1 MINEEIEYQNNVEF
15 SDLNELYQKTFEFDI
30 IKYVTRG
37 IIKNEQNV
45 GNEIIELKLNNLN
58 IQKDIALLYEEIAK
72 IKGSINNQKE
82 KEKDIPPININDLN
96 SNKRIDKIEEQ
107 IQELLNEKERKA
119 IKDKKIE
126 NLENIENIKRQYYER
141 NINSNNINQDINHN
155 NENSNKD
162 VYDNEREEK
171 VDINDNNSLMKDSN
185 NKIIEN
191 NINKE
196 NQNNK
201 TKVLNNTKTQKE
213 ANKYN
218 NNIFNQMNLGNN
230 LSSNN
235 NNSKLEAELK
245 YLRSKMID
253 IEKKLNQ
260 FKTNSKEN
268 FSEINKNIPEII
280 SNKILLLKEEHK
292 KQIDTLTEDF
302 NEKINSLN
310 DLIKNLIEQN
320 VEKENMIN
328 TTQSQNTSLMN
339 KMEVI
344 NKKYNELVS
353 RIDFEKYKKI
363 IYEKIE
369 NDNKEINIDLSLL
382 KKVINNIKTQILE
395 ITTDQTDHENL
406 DRLIQKQETMNL
418 SIKKLQEFQTVFAEK
433 EKREINIDVMKF
445 ITIEDFNEL
454 KKCQNKI
461 NEKNKKEIID
471 INKDINE
478 INNDLDNKTTFK
490 DLKSLEDKILS
501 KLEELLSTLNEK
513 FVDKKRLQ
521 KHTKI
526 IEYQTK
532 QILEDFKSNLKPGI
546 NWILAKKP
554 MGHLCAS
561 CEAYLGDLNRN
572 IDDKYISWNKYS
584 SRETLDNKYTK
595 FGGGF
600 SKLINKMNSYDIN
613 MTQPLTKL
621 EQNEGNHFLR
631 NKVKYEDNDEHNNL
645 NNKKTMNNSDNYS
658 NILANISKSNNSIIS
673 KNNIE
678 NNIFQNDNENEMINS
693 LPKLKKKIL
702 SSANIINYN
711 EQISKKQNFSVEKN
725 KNTDSNSNDNSVFII
740 MTKREQ
746 TNIKKDGNFDNPK
759 ITKILKKINKN
770 KGNVTPLN
778 NESKINSDYK

>member
-1 MINEEIEYQNNVEF
+1 MINEEIEYQDNIEF
-15 SDLNELYQKTFEFDI
+15 SNLNELYQKTFEFDI

-37 IIKNEQNV
+37 IIKNQQNV
-45 GNEIIELKLNNLN
+45 ENEIIELKLNNLN
-58 IQKDIALLYEEIAK
+58 MQKDITLLYEEIAK
-72 IKGSINNQKE
+72 IKGSNNQ
-82 KEKDIPPININDLN
+82 KEKDIPPINNNDLN
-96 SNKRIDKIEEQ
+96 INKKIDKIEEK
-107 IQELLNEKERKA
+107 IQELLNEKERKNE
-119 IKDKKIE
+119 KIE
-126 NLENIENIKRQYYER
+126 NIEKIRRQYNER
-141 NINSNNINQDINHN
+141 NMNSNKNINNEFNINQDINEYN

-162 VYDNEREEK
+162 VYHNEREENI
-171 VDINDNNSLMKDSN
+171 DINDNNSLMKDSN

-201 TKVLNNTKTQKE
+201 IKVLNNTKTQKE
-213 ANKYN
+213 INKYN
-218 NNIFNQMNLGNN
+218 HNIFNQMNLGNN

-235 NNSKLEAELK
+235 NKNNYKFEEELK

-292 KQIDTLTEDF
+292 NQIGTLTEGF

-310 DLIKNLIEQN
+310 DLIKTLIEQN
-320 VEKENMIN
+320 EEKENIIN
-328 TTQSQNTSLMN
+328 ATKSQNIAVMN

-344 NKKYNELVS
+344 NRKFNDQVS
-353 RIDFEKYKKI
+353 KIDFEKYKKI
-363 IYEKIE
+363 TYEKME

-406 DRLIQKQETMNL
+406 ERLIQKQEITNL
-418 SIKKLQEFQTVFAEK
+418 AIKKLQESQAVFTEK

-445 ITIEDFNEL
+445 VMIEDFNEL
-454 KKCQNKI
+454 KKYQNKI

-471 INKDINE
+471 INKDLNE
-478 INNDLDNKTTFK
+478 INNDLDNKATFK

-501 KLEELLSTLNEK
+501 KLEELLNTLNEK
-513 FVDKKRLQ
+513 FVDKKGLQ
-521 KHTKI
+521 KYTKI

-584 SRETLDNKYTK
+584 TRETLDTKYTK
-595 FGGGF
+595 LGGGF
-600 SKLINKMNSYDIN
+600 SQLINKMNNYDIN
-613 MTQPLTKL
+613 MTQPLSKR
-621 EQNEGNHFLR
+621 EQNEGNRFLR
-631 NKVKYEDNDEHNNL
+631 NKIKYEDNDEHNNL
-645 NNKKTMNNSDNYS
+645 NNKKTASNSANYS
-658 NILANISKSNNSIIS
+658 NILANISKSNNIS
-673 KNNIE
+673 KNME
-678 NNIFQNDNENEMINS
+678 NNSFQNDNENEMMNS
-693 LPKLKKKIL
+693 LPKLKKKTS
-702 SSANIINYN
+702 SSANIINYE
-711 EQISKKQNFSVEKN
+711 EQLSKKQNLSVAKN
-725 KNTDSNSNDNSVFII
+725 KNIDNNSNDNSVFII

-746 TNIKKDGNFDNPK
+746 TNIKKDGNFGSPK

-770 KGNVTPLN
+770 KDNLNPLN
-778 NESKINSDYK
+778 NESKINNDDK